1 MFFYSKQG
9 RLVYFDETKYYN
21 KENFYNDFFYL
32 KYGIKIMTNDTL
44 NDIIEYL
51 N

>member
-1 MFFYSKQG
+1 MSFYKNNDIIFFDFK
-9 RLVYFDETKYYN
+9 KYNN

-32 KYGIKIMTNDTL
+32 KYGVRIKNSNTV
-44 NDIIEYL
+44 NDIIDYL